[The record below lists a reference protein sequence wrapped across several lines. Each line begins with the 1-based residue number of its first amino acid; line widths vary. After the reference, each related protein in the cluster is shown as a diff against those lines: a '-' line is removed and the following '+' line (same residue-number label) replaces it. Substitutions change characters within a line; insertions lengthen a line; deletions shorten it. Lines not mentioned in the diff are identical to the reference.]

1 MKKIVT
7 IIGARPQIIKAAA
20 ISRAIRTK
28 FADELEEI
36 LLHTG
41 QHYDEKMS
49 GDFFRELEI
58 PEPKYNLHVKSSKQG
73 EQTGKMLEGIEEI
86 LIAEKPDALLVYG
99 DTNSTL
105 AGAIAAVKMHIPVIH
120 IESGLRSFN
129 KAMPEEINR
138 IVADHSSSL
147 LFTPT
152 QAGLVNLQKEGF
164 VVSQKAPFSAEKPG
178 VFHCGDIMLDNSL
191 YFAGKVNGQ
200 TLDKYDLK
208 KDSYFLTTIHRPQNT
223 DNPERLVTIMESLME
238 IATAQELDMVIPL
251 HPRTN
256 KVLTEQHNALW
267 NRLLEHPRVQILPP
281 ASFLEMIDL
290 ENNSRFVVTDSGGV
304 QKEAYFFRKPCLI
317 LRGETEWVEICEVNQ
332 AKLVDADGEKIKA
345 GIEWIYSAK
354 NQDFPPIFGDGKAS
368 EFICAQILAFL
379 HQE

>member
-28 FADELEEI
+28 FATELEEI

-86 LIAEKPDALLVYG
+86 LMSEKPDALLVYG

-129 KAMPEEINR
+129 KSMPEEINR

-152 QAGLVNLQKEGF
+152 HAGVVNLQKEGF
-164 VVSQKAPFSAEKPG
+164 DIAQKAPFSAEKPG

-200 TLDKYDLK
+200 TLDKFDLK

-223 DNPERLVTIMESLME
+223 DNPERLVTIMETLME
-238 IATAQELDMVIPL
+238 IATTQELDMVIPL

-332 AKLVDADGEKIKA
+332 AKLVDADSEKIKA

-368 EFICAQILAFL
+368 EFICEQILAFL
-379 HQE
+379 HQG

>member
-1 MKKIVT
+1 VT

-20 ISRAIRTK
+20 ISRAIRIH
-28 FADELEEI
+28 FANELEEI

-105 AGAIAAVKMHIPVIH
+105 AGAIAAVKMHIPVVH

-129 KAMPEEINR
+129 KSMPEEINR

-200 TLDKYDLK
+200 TLDKFDLK
-208 KDSYFLTTIHRPQNT
+208 KDAYFLTTIHRPQNT
-223 DNPERLVTIMESLME
+223 DNPDRLVTIMESLME

-332 AKLVDADGEKIKA
+332 AKLVDADSEKIKA
-345 GIEWIYSAK
+345 GIEWIYSAH
-354 NQDFPPIFGDGKAS
+354 NEEFPPIFGDGKAS

-379 HQE
+379 HQG

>member
-1 MKKIVT
+1 MLN
-7 IIGARPQIIKAAA
+7 PLQ
-20 ISRAIRTK
+20 
-28 FADELEEI
+28 
-36 LLHTG
+36 
-41 QHYDEKMS
+41 
-49 GDFFRELEI
+49 
-58 PEPKYNLHVKSSKQG
+58 QG

-86 LIAEKPDALLVYG
+86 LMTEKPDALLVYG

-152 QAGLVNLQKEGF
+152 HAGVVNLQNEGF
-164 VVSQKAPFSAEKPG
+164 EIARKAPFSAEKPG

-191 YFAGKVNGQ
+191 YFAGKVNGH
-200 TLDKYDLK
+200 TLDKFDLK

-223 DNPERLVTIMESLME
+223 DNAERLVTIMETLME

-267 NRLLEHPRVQILPP
+267 NSLLEHPRVQILPP

-332 AKLVDADGEKIKA
+332 AKLVDADSEKIKA
-345 GIEWIYSAK
+345 GVEWIYSAK

-368 EFICAQILAFL
+368 EFICEQILAFL
-379 HQE
+379 HQG